1 MVSGEDQESVLAWQT
16 AACALPAWLT
26 VCWAIR
32 ALSFVP
38 WPWQVTVACE
48 GGWTLTGC
56 GTLPGACPTLGAY
69 AVDNTCVVRGRDIGA
84 GGRTGEEA
92 AVAVAICCRSRP
104 SGEQAPQ
111 EAQ

>member
-1 MVSGEDQESVLAWQT
+1 MVSGEDESVLARQT
-16 AACALPAWLT
+16 PACALPAWLT
-26 VCWAIR
+26 VCRAIC
-32 ALSFVP
+32 ALSFIP

-48 GGWTLTGC
+48 GGWTLTSC
-56 GTLPGACPTLGAY
+56 GTLPGAWPALGAY

-92 AVAVAICCRSRP
+92 TVAIAICCRSWP
-104 SGEQAPQ
+104 SGEQASQ